1 MNRSVGNQVALAPLH
16 AGQVDAYWALKPH
29 RLGNPPIG
37 KLLNGFRSRRSTI
50 RSAIPKGRGGIV
62 WSTMHSHK
70 FRNLSAISDLKTSID
85 NNCLSSNIA

>member
-1 MNRSVGNQVALAPLH
+1 MTTTAPGRQNRSARHLGRHVVGM
-16 AGQVDAYWALKPH
+16 
-29 RLGNPPIG
+29 LGNPPIG

-62 WSTMHSHK
+62 WSTMHFHK